1 MTNPNLI
8 ITVIFAEKIATKI
21 VKTTNWSATILPLK
35 LLLFLSAFL
44 SKKTYGFLAYHREHS
59 RSFFDSQSTNHKPLF
74 LLS

>member
-1 MTNPNLI
+1 M
-8 ITVIFAEKIATKI
+8 TVIFAEKIATKI
-21 VKTTNWSATILPLK
+21 TKTANWSATILPLK

-44 SKKTYGFLAYHREHS
+44 SKKTYGFPAYHREHS